1 METATQPTYEE
12 LFAQLESLKIENDK
26 LKKNKKLAKP
36 YLKKSEKGA
45 VQIMGI
51 RKFPITLYKREL
63 ETIFNMKDEI
73 NDFIKE
79 QELN

>member
-1 METATQPTYEE
+1 METQPTYEE
-12 LFAQLESLKIENDK
+12 LLAQLTSLKVENET
-26 LKKNKKLAKP
+26 LKKNKKPSKP

-45 VQIMGI
+45 VQIMGL

-63 ETIFNMKDEI
+63 ETIFDMKHEI

-79 QELN
+79 NELH

>member
-1 METATQPTYEE
+1 METTAQPTYEE
-12 LFAQLESLKIENDK
+12 LVAQLASLKVENESLKK
-26 LKKNKKLAKP
+26 SKKPAKP

-51 RKFPITLYKREL
+51 RKFPITLYKKEL
-63 ETIFNMKDEI
+63 ETIFNMQDEI

-79 QELN
+79 QQLN